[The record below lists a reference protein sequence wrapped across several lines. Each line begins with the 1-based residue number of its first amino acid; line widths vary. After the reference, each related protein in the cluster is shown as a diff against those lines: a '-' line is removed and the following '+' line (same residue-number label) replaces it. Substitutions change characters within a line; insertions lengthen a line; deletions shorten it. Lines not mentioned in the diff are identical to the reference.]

1 MKRSADGDCKDNGD
15 LGGEATGCVVP
26 SLLKSTCH
34 ANTTKTKYMALLDTF
49 QLIILNEIGVTM
61 ADSMLRLIA
70 SILGDHGKD
79 WWPLSLAELETK
91 LDFKGL
97 FELYSS
103 EHFCATCGKRFAV
116 QLEPEQYL
124 LHVDEEC
131 SKDGCAGKRY
141 VKVRNGIQEVTRVVP
156 LEQCFFLQS
165 RTIVGDN
172 RTRSRVQKY
181 FIAGSN
187 QAARCY
193 GSACKWVF
201 SCRILTT

>member
-1 MKRSADGDCKDNGD
+1 MKRSADGDCKDTGD

-49 QLIILNEIGVTM
+49 QLIILNEISVTM

-70 SILGDHGKD
+70 SMLGDHVKV

-103 EHFCATCGKRFAV
+103 EHFCATCGKRFDL

-124 LHVDEEC
+124 SHVDEEC
-131 SKDGCAGKRY
+131 SKDGCAGKRFA
-141 VKVRNGIQEVTRVVP
+141 KVRNGVQEVTRVVP
-156 LEQCFFLQS
+156 LEQCFFYKVEQLLERIERNPEFKHILQETTK
-165 RTIVGDN
+165 R
-172 RTRSRVQKY
+172 RVVMGLSASVY
-181 FIAGSN
+181 FR
-187 QAARCY
+187 AA
-193 GSACKWVF
+193 F
-201 SCRILTT
+201 

>member
-1 MKRSADGDCKDNGD
+1 MKRSADGDCKDTGD

-49 QLIILNEIGVTM
+49 QLIILNEISVTM

-70 SILGDHGKD
+70 SMLGDHVKV

-103 EHFCATCGKRFAV
+103 EHFRATCGKRFDL
-116 QLEPEQYL
+116 QLKPEQYL
-124 LHVDEEC
+124 SHLDEEC
-131 SKDGCAGKRY
+131 SKYGCAGKRFA
-141 VKVRNGIQEVTRVVP
+141 KVRNGVQEVTRVVP
-156 LEQCFFLQS
+156 LEQCFFYKVEQLLERIERDPEFKHILLQETTKRRVVMGLRAS
-165 RTIVGDN
+165 GYFRTA
-172 RTRSRVQKY
+172 
-181 FIAGSN
+181 F
-187 QAARCY
+187 
-193 GSACKWVF
+193 
-201 SCRILTT
+201 